1 MLLKVGIKPE
11 DMIEE
16 IKTGIKRNNIG
27 QKVEREL
34 IKRLQITAPYLIP
47 MVIR

>member
-1 MLLKVGIKPE
+1 MIMEQMLLKVGIKPE

-27 QKVEREL
+27 QKVEIEL
-34 IKRLQITAPYLIP
+34 
-47 MVIR
+47 